1 MLFVHKND
9 AHLYVELIKGSLS
22 IILSDPPYED
32 GNTLFTKV
40 PLKPLSDQQCG
51 RYCGLKGLKVF
62 IFNNSDMS
70 SCSRNSL
77 L

>member
-22 IILSDPPYED
+22 IIYDD